1 MPDRHGPPRPPRP
14 HRSDAGARALPGARN
29 GTVLTVGTFDG
40 VHRGHGLVLER
51 TAARARQSGLASAAL
66 TFDPHPLDVVNP
78 SAAPPLLTLWDE
90 KLEALAQTPI
100 DYVAVVRFTT
110 ELASYTAE
118 EFVVRVLLERFGLRE
133 LLIGHDHGFGRGRAG
148 DVESLRMIG
157 RRLGFPVAVV
167 PAVLGSDGSPISSTA
182 IRRAIAHGDLA
193 RASDGLGRR
202 YAFAGRV
209 ASGEGRGRLL
219 GFPTLNLELASRR
232 KLLPPHGVYAV
243 HVQVRDA
250 AFGGMMNL
258 GPRPTFG
265 DERIMLE
272 VHLFEAMGDWYGQT
286 VRVEFVSRLRD
297 TMKFAGPAELVAQ
310 LKLDAEHARAALT
323 AIALPANLKGSGTN
337 TSSLL

>member
-1 MPDRHGPPRPPRP
+1 VLPR
-14 HRSDAGARALPGARN
+14 GAKGS
-29 GTVLTVGTFDG
+29 VLTCGTFDG
-40 VHRGHGLVLER
+40 VHRGHVLVLER
-51 TAARARQSGLASAAL
+51 TAARARQLGLPSVAL

-90 KLEALAQTPI
+90 KLEVLAQTAI
-100 DYVAVVRFTT
+100 DYVVVVPFTT
-110 ELASYTAE
+110 ELSAYSAE
-118 EFVVRVLLERFGLRE
+118 EFVERVLIDDYGMRE
-133 LLIGHDHGFGRGRAG
+133 LFIGHDHGFGRGRAG

-157 RRLGFPVAVV
+157 RRRGFPVEVV

-202 YAFAGRV
+202 YSFSGRV
-209 ASGEGRGRLL
+209 VSGEGRGRLL

-243 HVQVRDA
+243 RAEGRDA
-250 AFGGMMNL
+250 SLGGMMNL

-265 DERIMLE
+265 DERITLE
-272 VHLFEAMGDWYGQT
+272 VHLFDAAGDWYGKS

-297 TMKFAGPAELVAQ
+297 TMKFSGPAELVGQ
-310 LKLDAEHARAALT
+310 LQRDAEHARAALT
-323 AIALPANLKGSGTN
+323 ALIPPANLKGSGTN
-337 TSSLL
+337 TSSLS